1 MPLDTCS
8 ECGQEGVLGPVP
20 DEGCCFLCCDCDS
33 EMAAYSQKDRSD
45 LKRASRDRMEKLV
58 MVPSAQG
65 TRSSMLESARTTL
78 QSSPFDALGEAGS
91 AIKVLTDKDQDFF
104 AGMGSA
110 EIGPCCVSL
119 AAYLA
124 EILTEAP
131 ASILELGAGCGAP
144 GIWAWKKFHPHLT
157 VCLTDV
163 PRLVPLL
170 KLNCEANFALVN
182 VTHKPLRWGVPTD
195 AEAINNEGTV
205 FDYVIGADACYNDDK
220 SYPLMETI
228 LRLNPRKAAIFAQS
242 VHPEHQTESHQ
253 AIEALCQRAAEAGW
267 SVEPVKET
275 QTGVMMK
282 GEEYLCVILKMT
294 PPKFPT
300 GGRRS
305 RHSKF
310 ENAA

>member
-1 MPLDTCS
+1 MPVGTCV
-8 ECGQEGVLGPVP
+8 ECGQEEVLGPVP
-20 DEGCCFLCCDCDS
+20 DEGCPFLCCDCDS
-33 EMAAYSQKDRSD
+33 EMAAYTKKDRSD
-45 LKRASRDRMEKLV
+45 MKRASRERMEKLV
-58 MVPSAQG
+58 MQPGAAG

-78 QSSPFDALGEAGS
+78 QQSAFDALGEEGS
-91 AIKVLTDKDQDFF
+91 SIKILTDKEQDFF
-104 AGMGSA
+104 AGMGSS
-110 EIGPCCVSL
+110 EVGPCCVSL

-131 ASILELGAGCGAP
+131 ATLLELGAGIGAP
-144 GIWAWKKFHPHLT
+144 GIWAWKKFHPNLT

-182 VTHKPLRWGVPTD
+182 MTHKPLRWGVPAD
-195 AEAINNEGTV
+195 AEAIVNEGV
-205 FDYVIGADACYNDDK
+205 VYDYVIGADACYNDDK

-228 LRLNPRKAAIFAQS
+228 QKLNPRKAAIFAQS

-253 AIEALCQRAAEAGW
+253 AIEALCQRATEAGW
-267 SVEPVKET
+267 EVEPVKET

-282 GEEYLCVILKMT
+282 GEEYLCVILKMS
-294 PPKFPT
+294 PPRVQT
-300 GGRRS
+300 GRRS

-310 ENAA
+310 DIMS